1 MAFKFGPGA
10 MVAAAFIGPGTVTT
24 ATAAGAAT
32 GAGLLW
38 AVGFSVVATLILQE
52 LALRSALV
60 TNQDLAALMRR
71 LGEGYWWRWP
81 LIVLVILTVGVGN
94 AAYQSGNLSGAGIG
108 LSAALGLPLSVV
120 VAGASAIA
128 ATLILLDRYQ
138 WLEQLL
144 VALVGVMALLFCG
157 LAVVLM
163 PLFLQQAP
171 ERLLPSFSEQHV
183 TLMLALIGTTVVPYN
198 LFLHATAVR
207 RRWQGVPLSHA
218 LREARQESLFSIL
231 IGGGITTAILMV
243 AAVLLPDSG
252 QKPVLE
258 QLMASLDAQF
268 PGWGRWLVG
277 GGLFAAGLTSAI
289 AAPVAA
295 GWAVCGALGWSTLP
309 GSLGFKSVAMLVLVV
324 GCVFALLADRPAAL
338 IISAQATN
346 AVLLPIVAMVL
357 VILTRNEALLGRYR
371 NHPLTNLAAIMMV
384 VLVSVLALHKL
395 LSLL

>member
-1 MAFKFGPGA
+1 MAFRFGPGA

-60 TNQDLAALMRR
+60 TNQDLATLMRR
-71 LGEGYWWRWP
+71 LGEGHWWRWP
-81 LIVLVILTVGVGN
+81 LLILVILAVGVGN

-120 VAGASAIA
+120 VAGASAVA
-128 ATLILLDRYQ
+128 AALILLDRYH
-138 WLEQLL
+138 WLEHLL
-144 VALVGVMALLFCG
+144 VALVGIMALLFCG
-157 LAVVLM
+157 LAIVLM
-163 PLFLQQAP
+163 PLFLQQAL
-171 ERLLPSFSEQHV
+171 ERLLPSFLEQHV

-207 RRWQGVPLSHA
+207 RRWEGVPLSDA

-252 QKPVLE
+252 QGPVLE
-258 QLMASLDAQF
+258 QLMVSLNAQF
-268 PGWGRWLVG
+268 PGWGRWMVG

-295 GWAVCGALGWSTLP
+295 GWAVCGALGWSTQP
-309 GSLGFKSVAMLVLVV
+309 GSRGFKTIAMLVLVV
-324 GCVFALLADRPAAL
+324 GGVFALIADRPAAL

-346 AVLLPIVAMVL
+346 AVLLPIVAVVL
-357 VILTRNEALLGRYR
+357 VALTRNEALLGRYR
-371 NHPLTNLAAIMMV
+371 NHPLTNIAAIITV